1 MSKQYSDALRSFA
14 YFKSLDDAAFADI
27 MKHCAIREYAAQE
40 LIMGHTDLTFDVLFL
55 LQGQARVSIYSAD
68 GQRVGFRDINAGTIL
83 GELSALD
90 SQPRSA
96 SVECID
102 HCVAAVMRQP
112 HFHAAIANHPQFTMA
127 VLRHLT
133 GQVRVLTTRI
143 FEFSTMAVRQRLRA
157 ELLRLAEAAAK
168 GKSHALLSPAPKHA
182 EIASRISTHREAVTR
197 EFTWLETQGYVV
209 KDGRALKIPDITRLR
224 DLVNADWG

>member
-1 MSKQYSDALRSFA
+1 MSKQHLDALRSIP
-14 YFKSLDDAAFADI
+14 YFKSLDEAAFAEVV
-27 MKHCAIREYAAQE
+27 KHCAIREYGAQE

-55 LQGQARVSIYSAD
+55 LEGQARVSIYSAD
-68 GQRVGFRDINAGTIL
+68 GQRVGFRDVAAGTIV

-96 SVECID
+96 SVECVER
-102 HCVAAVMRQP
+102 CVAAVMRQP

-127 VLRHLT
+127 VLKHLT

-157 ELLRLAEAAAK
+157 ELLRLAEAAARDK
-168 GKSHALLSPAPKHA
+168 EQAVLSPAPKHA
-182 EIASRISTHREAVTR
+182 EFAARISTHREAVSR
-197 EFTWLETQGYVV
+197 EFAWLEAQGYVL
-209 KDGRALKIPDITRLR
+209 KDGRALKIPSLERLR
-224 DLVNADWG
+224 DLVHAEWQ

>member
-1 MSKQYSDALRSFA
+1 MSKQHLDALKSIA
-14 YFKSLDDAAFADI
+14 YFKSLDPAAFAEI
-27 MKHCAIREYAAQE
+27 VKHCAIREYGSQE

-55 LQGQARVSIYSAD
+55 LEGKARVSIYSPD
-68 GQRVGFRDINAGTIL
+68 GQRVGFRDIAAGTIV

-96 SVECID
+96 SVECVER
-102 HCVAAVMRQP
+102 CVAAVMRQP
-112 HFHAAIANHPQFTMA
+112 HFHAAIANNPQFTMA

-143 FEFSTMAVRQRLRA
+143 FEYSTMAVRQRLRA
-157 ELLRLAEAAAK
+157 ELLRLAEVATRDRDKAV
-168 GKSHALLSPAPKHA
+168 LSPAPKHA

-197 EFTWLETQGYVV
+197 EFAWLEGQGYVV
-209 KDGRALKIPDITRLR
+209 KEGRALMIPSLTRLR
-224 DLVNADWG
+224 ELVNKDWT